1 MMMMMMT
8 TVPLW
13 GSLDIIIY
21 IYSYRFVGAS
31 SSTNQQKLK
40 TSKWNAHQK
49 GNCEQTKPVN
59 FMYVYVCVCAMCR
72 IYGPKKTINQKMSNE
87 KC

>member
-1 MMMMMMT
+1 MMMMMT

-40 TSKWNAHQK
+40 TSKWNAHRK

-59 FMYVYVCVCAMCR
+59 FMYVYVCVCVQCVEYMDQKR
-72 IYGPKKTINQKMSNE
+72 LLTKK
-87 KC
+87 